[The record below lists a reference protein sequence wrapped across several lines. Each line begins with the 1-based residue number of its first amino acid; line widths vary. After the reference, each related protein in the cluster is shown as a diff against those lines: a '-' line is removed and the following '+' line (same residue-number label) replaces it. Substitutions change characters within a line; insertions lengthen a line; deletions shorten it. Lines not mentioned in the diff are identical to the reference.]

1 MIILAWIGAS
11 IAAVATLLTALNI
24 PFWPRGAVRTDTGG
38 QRVSVLIPARN
49 EEANI
54 EDCVRSAAASGIR
67 PTEIVVYNDGSTD
80 ATGAILDRL
89 CSEIDFLRVVRG
101 VELPAG
107 WIGKVHAN
115 YQLARA
121 ATGDLLVF
129 IDADV
134 RLLPTGLGRI
144 IDVVDTYRCDIL
156 TANPRQISGT
166 WLERLI
172 MPMMYVTYLSWLF
185 IPLMWHTRDPRV
197 SAGNGQVF
205 AFRREAYDRF
215 GGLEMIKAELVDD
228 MAIARRA
235 KSLGMRIVL
244 MDGHHAATC
253 RMYRDSPSLWRGF
266 SKNIY
271 EGLGGGP
278 VVLLVVATMHL
289 LAWVVPPIALAAVAF
304 GASSL
309 FVPGAIG
316 VGAAL
321 LQRVMISARF
331 DQRLIDA
338 LSYPAGVVALVA
350 IALNSWRCSASGRLE
365 WAGRVYAARAD
376 RTK

>member
-1 MIILAWIGAS
+1 MTAIVWAGAA
-11 IAAVATLLTALNI
+11 IAGVAAFLTALNI
-24 PFWPRGAVRTDTGG
+24 PFWPRGAARADAGG
-38 QRVSVLIPARN
+38 RRVSVLIPARN

-54 EDCVRSAAASGIR
+54 EDCVRSIAASQVDAA
-67 PTEIVVYNDGSTD
+67 EIVVYNDGSTD
-80 ATGAILDRL
+80 ATGTILERL
-89 CSEIDFLRVVRG
+89 RGEIGNLRVVQG

-129 IDADV
+129 VDADV

-144 IDVVDTYRCDIL
+144 VDVIDRYRCDIL

-215 GGLEMIKAELVDD
+215 GGLEAIKSELVDD

-244 MDGHHAATC
+244 MDGHHTATC

-271 EGLGGGP
+271 EGLSGGP
-278 VVLLVVATMHL
+278 VVLLVVATLHV
-289 LAWVVPPIALAAVAF
+289 LAWVIPPVALLA
-304 GASSL
+304 GAL
-309 FVPGAIG
+309 GAPGVVLPGAIG

-321 LQRVMISARF
+321 AQRVMISLRF
-331 DQRLIDA
+331 DQRLLDGLA
-338 LSYPAGVVALVA
+338 YPAGVLALVA